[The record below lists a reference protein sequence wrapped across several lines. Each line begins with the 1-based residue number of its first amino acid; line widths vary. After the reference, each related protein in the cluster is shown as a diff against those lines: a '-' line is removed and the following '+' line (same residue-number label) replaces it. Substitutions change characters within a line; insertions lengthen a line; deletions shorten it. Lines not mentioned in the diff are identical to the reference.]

1 MIIKYVLDLMQK
13 KKKNLELYKI
23 NLMKIKISNK
33 PC

>member
-23 NLMKIKISNK
+23 NSMKIKISNK